1 MRTTLNL
8 DQDVAAEIE
17 RIRRETGVGLSEA
30 VNQLIRRG
38 ISADS
43 PRHRYEHRSVNLGLK
58 VDATNI
64 GEVLDALD
72 ER

>member
-1 MRTTLNL
+1 MRTTLTL
-8 DQDVAAEIE
+8 DQDVVAEIE
-17 RIRRETGVGLSEA
+17 RLRRETGLGLSEA

-43 PRHRYEHRSVNLGLK
+43 PRHHYRHRSVNLGLK
-58 VDATNI
+58 VDVTNI